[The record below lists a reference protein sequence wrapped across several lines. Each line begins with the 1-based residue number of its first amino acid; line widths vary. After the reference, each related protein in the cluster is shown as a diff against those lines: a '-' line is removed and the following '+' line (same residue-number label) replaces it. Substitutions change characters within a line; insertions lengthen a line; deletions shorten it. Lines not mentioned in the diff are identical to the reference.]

1 MDKNWW
7 TRPFDHVDSAIISV
21 WSKQYW
27 YDLGGN
33 DDTPISFTIITD
45 WFDLLVSE
53 IYSILH
59 SAYDNKV
66 PPLPCIFY
74 CVPYGD
80 LFCGLNSTSV
90 DKPVLINVKIEC
102 PHHKTH
108 VLTIKIHDLTITT
121 HGPIT
126 VYSDL

>member
-1 MDKNWW
+1 MLSLK
-7 TRPFDHVDSAIISV
+7 S
-21 WSKQYW
+21 YCL
-27 YDLGGN
+27 LGKRVIQLTVNSGQVN
-33 DDTPISFTIITD
+33 H
-45 WFDLLVSE
+45 E
-53 IYSILH
+53 
-59 SAYDNKV
+59 KV

-80 LFCGLNSTSV
+80 ICCGLNSTSV
-90 DKPVLINVKIEC
+90 DKPVLINFKIGW

-126 VYSDL
+126 EYSDL